1 MDRYLRWNRV
11 TEEDN
16 KASTG
21 SSSSTEKA
29 SNASTDKA
37 STSSADKVRPSS
49 APSLPIIQAR
59 PSSAKHD
66 DKAPETKDDDG
77 GGGDKAAE
85 TKHDKALMTTSME
98 IAGMAAND
106 KKTGAEVR
114 MKCKFIPDPNNA
126 AEVRLRSMLDKHN
139 EREARRKARKRAAA
153 DV

>member
-37 STSSADKVRPSS
+37 STSSADKV
-49 APSLPIIQAR
+49 PSLPIIQAL

-66 DKAPETKDDDG
+66 DKAPETKDADG

-139 EREARRKARKRAAA
+139 EREARRKSRKRAAA

>member
-1 MDRYLRWNRV
+1 MSLRRTTRHPLEAV
-11 TEEDN
+11 Q
-16 KASTG
+16 ALRR
-21 SSSSTEKA
+21 
-29 SNASTDKA
+29 
-37 STSSADKVRPSS
+37 RPMQ
-49 APSLPIIQAR
+49 ALTRLPLQALTRCHHYPSCKRFHPVQSMTTR
-59 PSSAKHD
+59 RRRQ
-66 DKAPETKDDDG
+66 DDDG

>member
-1 MDRYLRWNRV
+1 MDKYLRWNRV

-37 STSSADKVRPSS
+37 STSSADKV
-49 APSLPIIQAR
+49 PSLPIIQAL

-66 DKAPETKDDDG
+66 DKAAETKDDDG

-85 TKHDKALMTTSME
+85 TTHDKALMTTSME

-126 AEVRLRSMLDKHN
+126 AEVRLRAVLDKHN